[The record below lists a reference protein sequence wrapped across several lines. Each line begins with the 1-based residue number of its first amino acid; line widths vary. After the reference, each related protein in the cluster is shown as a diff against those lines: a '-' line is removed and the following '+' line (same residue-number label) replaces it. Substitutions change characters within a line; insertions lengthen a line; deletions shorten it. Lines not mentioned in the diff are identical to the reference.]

1 MSSLKPESRR
11 VLGRLNQEPSH
22 VTWVREHRGV
32 SKRDLA
38 AAIGKAESLVGE
50 IEKGTRNATP
60 EVLLAMAEF
69 LGCPVSMLERRVR
82 PAYAEAVA

>member
-1 MSSLKPESRR
+1 MSSLKKEPRR
-11 VLGRLNQEPSH
+11 VLGRLNQEPAH
-22 VTWVREHRGV
+22 ITWVREQRHV
-32 SKRDLA
+32 SKRELG

-60 EVLLAMAEF
+60 EVLLAMAEY

-82 PAYAEAVA
+82 PAYAEVA

>member
-1 MSSLKPESRR
+1 MSSMKPEPRR
-11 VLGRLNQEPSH
+11 VLGRLNQEPAH
-22 VTWVREHRGV
+22 ITWVRESRNV

-38 AAIGKAESLVGE
+38 LAIGKAESLVGE

-60 EVLLAMAEF
+60 AVLLGMAEY

-82 PAYAEAVA
+82 PAYAQDVA